1 MNKKKHIAE
10 DTLFFTLYYYY
21 FLHIYHYHYIISIN
35 NTVTLISM
43 ILNEVFII

>member
-10 DTLFFTLYYYY
+10 DTLFFTLYYY

-35 NTVTLISM
+35 NTVTLISI